1 MFLQE
6 RLFQRH
12 LNCLLNVFLT
22 DTEKF
27 IYIFEKFINT
37 SAAYSFPSSNCQI
50 FSHFPTKQ
58 TPRSFYPLKQQQ
70 QKNIQPSL
78 CCPTDPEHGWRLP
91 WIGLE
96 ITSVTSWK
104 KVDFSSSRSY
114 RSQTASQL
122 EVGLNDHFPS
132 SILRILK
139 TKNVKNLFSITIN
152 QFIQI

>member
-58 TPRSFYPLKQQQ
+58 TPRSFYPLKQQK
-70 QKNIQPSL
+70 QKYTAQFVLPHWSWAWMA
-78 CCPTDPEHGWRLP
+78 PTRDWVGNNQCHFMEES
-91 WIGLE
+91 GLFLFKKLS
-96 ITSVTSWK
+96 ITNCFSV
-104 KVDFSSSRSY
+104 R
-114 RSQTASQL
+114 R
-122 EVGLNDHFPS
+122 GLNNHFPS

-139 TKNVKNLFSITIN
+139 TKNVKNLFSITIS